1 MMRILTI
8 AEVVWLE
15 VLRRKD
21 IYVLFI
27 LLVAFLLSLLTL
39 DVFGLGGLVGYVKE
53 IGLLLAW
60 IFAWILAV
68 AVSVR
73 QLPQEET
80 RGTIFP
86 LLAKPVTRGNV
97 ILGKWLGAWSIV
109 AAATC
114 MFYLLL
120 AGIVF
125 WRGGDFG
132 AVILVQAVILHVGL
146 LGMITALGILF
157 STRLN
162 GDAAAT
168 LTLVVTLAAYLVLP
182 RVPNLILNEHGIR
195 GTCLLALYY
204 ALPHFEL
211 FDLRRR
217 LVHGWDPVSVATA
230 GQVVLYGLVMT
241 AMFLLLAWLAY
252 RRKRFS
258 RGMQL

>member
-1 MMRILTI
+1 MTRMLTI
-8 AEVVWLE
+8 AWVVWLE
-15 VLRRKD
+15 ALRRKD

-27 LLVAFLLSLLTL
+27 LLAVFLLSLLTL
-39 DVFGLGGLVGYVKE
+39 NIFGLDHLVGYVKE

-60 IFAWILAV
+60 LFSWIMAV
-68 AVSVR
+68 VVSVR

-86 LLAKPVTRGNV
+86 LLAKPVTRGNI

-109 AAATC
+109 STATC
-114 MFYLLL
+114 MFYLFL

-132 AVILVQAVILHVGL
+132 VVIMVQAIVLHVGL

-182 RVPNLILNEHGIR
+182 RVPSLLLNEHGFCGI
-195 GTCLLALYY
+195 GLLVLYY

-217 LVHGWDPVSVATA
+217 LVHGWDPVSVFTV
-230 GQVVLYGLVMT
+230 GQVVLYGVMMT

-252 RRKRFS
+252 RKKRFS